1 MDWLDYGTKTGKPT
15 QESLNKVLGQISE
28 KAGHGGKIQ
37 GAYVEGDF
45 NKMNN
50 YAQEKLKESNPQYEE
65 YNKDRKLYTLSG
77 NNCGTFGSDV
87 LKQDP
92 EAKKQAPWILNPT
105 LDNIAEEYQDNF
117 PMVDYN
123 PSAKTTTSDI
133 YKEKQ

>member
-15 QESLNKVLGQISE
+15 QESINKVLGQISE

-37 GAYVEGDF
+37 GTYVEGDF

-65 YNKDRKLYTLSG
+65 YNKDRKPYTLSG
-77 NNCGTFGSDV
+77 NNCGTFSSDV

-92 EAKKQAPWILNPT
+92 
-105 LDNIAEEYQDNF
+105 
-117 PMVDYN
+117 
-123 PSAKTTTSDI
+123 
-133 YKEKQ
+133 